1 MKKRKVLIP
10 LLLSLLAV
18 FVVTSGIG
26 IYLYVARD
34 DTHDLAEDQYFDDT
48 IASEPAVVEEIDAN
62 EYVVTEEQFQ
72 KLNDDVKSKAVE
84 SNGVYTID
92 KSDVDAASI
101 DELELEDNYIVISN
115 DSTNIVA
122 ANDDYSMSIPAIKDY
137 SGQNVIAVIDS
148 GASQYVNET
157 IDNVSVFKNYT
168 AEDNFGH
175 GSKMTHII
183 KSEYPDANIVS
194 IKALTDSG
202 TGTIAN
208 IYSAIRWAIDSNVK
222 YINLSLSATVEGK
235 STLLKN
241 VIDEAVSK
249 GVTVVGSAGTCTI
262 STPPSNIESVI
273 SVAPYALRSYTYS
286 NDVDYYVAHSMYNE
300 SSSSATAYYT
310 SLIANPDKTVYRNA
324 IDKRLIIQRGITIQ
338 SDSKSE
344 DEYNKG
350 VSSDFTF
357 DITDQLCEKVADSA
371 GISVEEAHAGLIS
384 YDDLPELE
392 ANSLVSAD
400 TDWHEVTGTLYL
412 DVNVVG
418 RWFNWEDDGDSHSV
432 GLDGKTWYW
441 GGAEGG
447 VCWSN
452 DYVHDEAAARGLST
466 NNSVDTTVH
475 YTPEVTVHYYRTCK
489 GDFYWYLSGSGDLSA
504 SIGLGVGTG
513 QGFWDENECL
523 SGYMYSTQTGKYSLY
538 TGSKTDY
545 RTTYTTNSSN
555 YASGFSDMNA
565 VSIKICGWNRG
576 DNAVLG
582 SWSLANDSIYDTV
595 WDGLCWTYFD
605 PNLTRMDV
613 VATIPAASHEYVYQN
628 STTCGLDTSNGSN
641 CYYDTYKCSVCGAID
656 NRYQTHTYGNAY
668 WTDWSYND
676 NSTARTKYYI
686 KNCSHGKH
694 TAYLDSYTEYYINIA
709 GNNCWSNMSSGWYAA
724 NSWHTITWTA
734 NNNYHFGDNNSNK
747 VASETVQ
754 FTVPNG
760 TYRRD
765 ATIDIWSM
773 SLNTNYGYV
782 KGFDTSGNFVKY
794 DSRYQSLT
802 SKFMADT
809 WHMIAAD
816 KQFFF
821 DGKSYTAWSNT
832 SWTYDRADGGY
843 DFDGY
848 DLISGNASVY
858 GKNSNRYAYHIPLN
872 VYSYGT
878 TGHYAGG
885 YTASWWGEYVFKATS
900 NVTFRARWIPHK
912 YTVRFDYNS
921 MDVDGN
927 VLVPTSKSGI
937 SGSVNYGSV
946 YGWASMN
953 ARTTLTNVPYD
964 DGNGNDGDNYNGEF
978 VIPIYPRMD
987 GYTCVGWSSSPSS
1000 KTPEYHAGDKVKN
1013 LTKVDGSTVTLYAIW
1028 EPNTYNVKY
1037 DSGFY
1042 ADNHR
1047 TVTDAVKFGSTYAV
1061 KTVNNG
1067 NPSNNISISRTG
1079 YVFGGWNSSVQQN
1092 VPSSINDA
1100 GGVWFSGL
1108 GQFVNGSHVS
1118 SFGEAMSPTV
1128 NERFNTSDNSYVM
1141 VTQSTHA
1148 VYSPVKW
1155 NSFNSLWQKTHNF
1168 NINLS
1173 AVWIPKSD
1181 TQYRVHHMYQKEGV
1195 SDDLSSDNYDEVLID
1210 TPNRFTK
1217 SATYKG
1223 TSDEY
1228 IDLQSLAWTSQIDF
1242 DSHNNTAVVTAS
1254 CSDKY
1259 NMSDYIND
1267 GFYNVTEDD
1276 EVYVK
1281 YDDLSHASSI
1291 RIAADGSTE
1300 IYIWHKRVIPTPP
1313 DFERRPDKNGVILG
1327 NGVADV
1333 SVSPTSS
1340 IGLPSLSDCFGE
1352 YFSGEYVSFVPVL
1365 KDGYHWDFGGNSAPF
1380 AFGPD
1385 TMNDTTGRTS
1395 SRWTIMRGS
1404 MYSPSVDTS
1413 IYGPVSK
1420 PKLPTTIS
1428 AESWSGKTTNEST
1441 YFRVD
1446 ATNNKYTIHYDAN
1459 VPAGS
1464 FSTLTGSTGDTY
1476 CLYDVDF
1483 TFANNGYNLTGYD
1496 FVGWSRTPQSYSSID
1511 YRAGQVY
1518 TNLTDSYGLTNNDG
1532 AEITLYAVWKARTD
1546 TPYVIRH
1553 YLQNIGDGENHST
1566 DYVLKDETRTVATT
1580 DSKLTFATNHY
1591 TGFYPAQILTN
1602 DNGVA
1607 RSVDVEPYYIG
1618 NINPRLDYDITVQ
1631 VDGDG
1636 VTYVDFWY
1644 NRIYYRLGDDNFNFT
1659 YDVGDD
1665 FNSHSS
1671 TQTNHHGWYQYDEN
1685 VSITATMLLGYD
1697 WVNWTSDTDA
1707 GIVFAKDK
1715 EYSFNMPAHNL
1726 QLTPNTK
1733 EHVFSISYDYDGGSV
1748 TAPNP
1753 TTYTVTTKAFTV
1765 NEPIKTGYTHI
1776 GWALDTGTY
1785 GSDWTNKGSWNNYSD
1800 MFSRT
1805 HYMNYTYLPGSLSTA
1820 VYTPST
1826 IAAKLVITP
1835 KTSSYSNPNWE
1846 GVGDRKYTAQYMAHQ
1861 YYVHYDANVPDYCTS
1876 ALAGTMTDSLHTY
1889 DDYWR
1894 TPRAGAQTN
1903 LNKNTYSLMGYT
1915 FIGWNTKPDGT
1926 GEFYADEA
1934 HHMTPTGVNNQ
1945 EASVAR
1951 HNMTANDGEVVTLYA
1966 QWRAHEYNVVLNA
1979 NDSEVTVDEAN
1990 DSVLAGTPIGREADN
2005 SDIRKYINLKTGNGV
2020 IASTYDNQKRDN
2032 TVNGAI
2038 GANVANPLTTCVTLP
2053 VMNVYQEADDGLY
2066 VKDTRV
2072 STATGV
2078 TSNFYRLADEDEL
2091 ADASVQKYGIA
2102 TYRRVGF
2109 NFLGWSKT
2117 PTGKNLESSQWL
2129 NDVNLKPVQLLH
2141 DGEEIKNLTASSEQ
2155 VTLYAIWEPRPFTT
2169 IKAASSMY
2177 SGTMSSEVYEEKAK
2191 ELNIQSVQD
2200 ARSVDTSECIQQY
2213 KFTNKDGIKRTK

>member
-18 FVVTSGIG
+18 FVVVLCVNLNSNKTT
-26 IYLYVARD
+26 D
-34 DTHDLAEDQYFDDT
+34 DTQDLAEDQYFDDT
-48 IASEPAVVEEIDAN
+48 IASAPESVVKYDAD
-62 EYVVTEEQFQ
+62 EYIMTEEQYKF
-72 KLNDDVKSKAVE
+72 LDDSLKSKAVE
-84 SNGVYTID
+84 YDDVYVID
-92 KSDVDAASI
+92 KSDI
-101 DELELEDNYIVISN
+101 DDSSVGELELEDNYVIISN
-115 DSTNIVA
+115 DSQSVSSESN
-122 ANDDYSMSIPAIKDY
+122 DYSMLIPDTKDY
-137 SGQNVIAVIDS
+137 SGMNAIAVIDS
-148 GASQYVNET
+148 GASKYVNQT
-157 IDNVSVFKNYT
+157 IDNISIFKSYT

-175 GSKMTHII
+175 GSKMINII
-183 KSEYPDANIVS
+183 KSEYSDANIVS
-194 IKALTDSG
+194 IKALTDDG

-235 STLLKN
+235 STLLTD
-241 VIDEAVSK
+241 VINEATEKGIAVVVSS
-249 GVTVVGSAGTCTI
+249 GDCLI
-262 STPPSNIESVI
+262 STPPGNISSAI
-273 SVAPYALRSYTYS
+273 TIAPYSYRQRGYI
-286 NDVDYYVAHSMYNE
+286 NNVNYYIANSKYME
-300 SSSSATAYYT
+300 SSSSATAYFT
-310 SLIANPDKTVYRNA
+310 SLIANPDE
-324 IDKRLIIQRGITIQ
+324 
-338 SDSKSE
+338 SE
-344 DEYNKG
+344 YVDAVNNKFVLSHASPDLSTRDTDG
-350 VSSDFTF
+350 SPVTF
-357 DITDQLCEKVADSA
+357 DISSQLYDKIVRETGESLDAVKS
-371 GISVEEAHAGLIS
+371 GLIS
-384 YDDLPELE
+384 VDDLSELE
-392 ANSLVSAD
+392 AND
-400 TDWHEVTGTLYL
+400 IVTANGWSTVTANLNIT
-412 DVNVVG
+412 VNVSG
-418 RWFNWEDDGDSHSV
+418 EWFNWEFAGSNYEDLNGSRYYYSGDR
-432 GLDGKTWYW
+432 
-441 GGAEGG
+441 
-447 VCWSN
+447 CWSYDDAYWESGRRTN
-452 DYVHDEAAARGLST
+452 DG
-466 NNSVDTTVH
+466 VDTNVD
-475 YTPEVTVHYYRTCK
+475 YDIDVTLHYYRDCNNIFK
-489 GDFYWYLSGSGDLSA
+489 WYLSGSGQVKADIS
-504 SIGLGVGTG
+504 LGVGTG
-513 QGFWDENECL
+513 LNYWRDNHDLAGPMNCYQTIKYNVNTGNSQNYYTKYNTDNSENFENL
-523 SGYMYSTQTGKYSLY
+523 
-538 TGSKTDY
+538 D
-545 RTTYTTNSSN
+545 
-555 YASGFSDMNA
+555 A
-565 VSIKICGWNRG
+565 VSITLYGWNISSADG
-576 DNAVLG
+576 QLLG
-582 SWSLANDSIYDTV
+582 SWSLSPNGM
-595 WDGLCWTYFD
+595 WDPYWSPYGGGVCWTKVSTTLLKYD
-605 PNLTRMDV
+605 ID
-613 VATIPAASHEYVYQN
+613 ATIPAASHSWVYQN
-628 STTCGLDTSNGSN
+628 STKCDLDTRDGSN

-656 NRYQTHTYGNAY
+656 NRYTTHTFGSAY
-668 WTDWSYND
+668 WTNWSYND
-676 NSTARTKYYI
+676 EGTARTKYYV
-686 KNCSHGKH
+686 KDCSRGKH
-694 TAYLDSYTEYYINIA
+694 TAYLDSYTEYYINIT
-709 GNNCWSNMSSGWYAA
+709 GDNCWTNMSSGWYAA

-734 NNNYHFGDNNSNK
+734 NNNYHFGDNNNNK
-747 VASETVQ
+747 VISQTVQ
-754 FTVPNG
+754 FTTPNN
-760 TYRRD
+760 TYDHD
-765 ATIDIWSM
+765 ATIDIWAM

-782 KGFDTSGNFVKY
+782 KGFDTSGNFVRY
-794 DSRYQSLT
+794 DSRYYTLN

-821 DGKSYTAWSNT
+821 DGRSYTALSNT

-848 DLISGNASVY
+848 DLISGNVSAY

-872 VYSYGT
+872 IYSYNT
-878 TGHYAGG
+878 TGYYAGN

-921 MDVDGN
+921 MDIEGN
-927 VLVPTSKSGI
+927 ALVPTSKSGI

-946 YGWASMN
+946 YGWDSMN
-953 ARTTLTNVPYD
+953 ARTTLTDVPYD

-978 VIPIYPRMD
+978 VMPIYPQMD
-987 GYTCVGWSSSPSS
+987 GYTCIGWSSSPSS

-1028 EPNTYNVKY
+1028 EPNTYNVTY

-1047 TVTDAVKFGSTYAV
+1047 TETDAVKFGSAYAV
-1061 KTVNNG
+1061 KTVDNG

-1079 YVFGGWNSSVQQN
+1079 YVFGGWNSSVERN
-1092 VPSSINDA
+1092 VPSSVNDA
-1100 GGVWFSGL
+1100 NGVWFSGL

-1118 SFGEAMSPTV
+1118 SFGDAMNPVIS
-1128 NERFNTSDNSYVM
+1128 EKFNTSNNSYVI
-1141 VTQSTHA
+1141 VAQSSRAT
-1148 VYSPVKW
+1148 YSPMRW
-1155 NSFNSLWQKTHNF
+1155 NSFNSLWQETHSF
-1168 NINLS
+1168 DINLS
-1173 AVWIPKSD
+1173 AIWIPKSD
-1181 TQYRVHHMYQKEGV
+1181 TQYRVHHMYQKEGAG
-1195 SDDLSSDNYDEVLID
+1195 DALGSDNYDEVLTD
-1210 TPNRFTK
+1210 TPNHFTK
-1217 SATYKG
+1217 SATYEG
-1223 TSDEY
+1223 TSDGY
-1228 IDLQSLAWTSQIDF
+1228 IDLQSLAWTNQSDF
-1242 DSHNNTAVVTAS
+1242 DSYGNKAVITAS
-1254 CSDKY
+1254 CSDTY
-1259 NMSDYIND
+1259 DMADYTD
-1267 GFYNVTEDD
+1267 GDFYNVTEDD
-1276 EVYVK
+1276 EIYVK
-1281 YDDLSHASSI
+1281 YDDLSSASNI

-1300 IYIWHKRVIPTPP
+1300 IYVWHTRVIPNPP
-1313 DFERRPDKNGVILG
+1313 DKESDKNGVVLG

-1333 SVSPTSS
+1333 MVSPTSS
-1340 IGLPSLSDCFGE
+1340 IGLPSLSEYFGE

-1365 KDGYHWDFGGNSAPF
+1365 KDGYHWDFDGNNAPF

-1385 TMNDTTGRTS
+1385 TMNDSTGRTS
-1395 SRWTIMRGS
+1395 SRWTIMHGS
-1404 MYSPSVDTS
+1404 MYAPSVDTS
-1413 IYGPVSK
+1413 IYGPVNK

-1428 AESWSGKTTNEST
+1428 NESWSGKTTNEST

-1459 VPAGS
+1459 VPSGS

-1511 YRAGQVY
+1511 YKAGQVY
-1518 TNLTDSYGLTNNDG
+1518 TNLTDSYDLTNNDG

-1546 TPYVIRH
+1546 TPYVVRH

-1566 DYVLKDETRTVATT
+1566 DYVLKDETRAVATT
-1580 DSKLTFATNHY
+1580 DSPLTFTTNHY

-1618 NINPRLDYDITVQ
+1618 NINPRLDYNITVQ

-1644 NRIYYRLGDDNFNFT
+1644 NRIYYRLGDDNFKFT
-1659 YDVGDD
+1659 YDVGNDV
-1665 FNSHSS
+1665 NGHSS

-1685 VSITATMLLGYD
+1685 ISITATMLLGYD
-1697 WVNWTSDTDA
+1697 WINWTSDTDA

-1733 EHVFSISYDYDGGSV
+1733 EHVFNISYDYDGGSV
-1748 TAPNP
+1748 TVPNP
-1753 TTYTVTTKAFTV
+1753 TTYTVTTGAFTV

-1776 GWALDTGTY
+1776 GWALDTDTY
-1785 GSDWTNKGSWNNYSD
+1785 GLDWTNKGSWNNYSD
-1800 MFSRT
+1800 MFGRT
-1805 HYMNYTYLPGSLSTA
+1805 HYMNYTYLPGDLHTA

-1826 IAAKLVITP
+1826 IAAKLVIAP

-1876 ALAGTMTDSLHTY
+1876 TLVGTMTDSLHTY

-1894 TPRAGAQTN
+1894 TPRAGAQKT

-1934 HHMTPTGVNNQ
+1934 HHMAPTGVNNQ

-1979 NDSEVTVDEAN
+1979 NDGEVTVDEAN

-2078 TSNFYRLADEDEL
+2078 TSHFYRLADEDEL
-2091 ADASVQKYGIA
+2091 ADNSIQKYGIA

-2117 PTGKNLESSQWL
+2117 PTGKNLESNQWL
-2129 NDVNLKPVQLLH
+2129 NDVNLNPVKLLH
-2141 DGEEIKNLTASSEQ
+2141 DGEEIKDLTANSEQ

-2200 ARSVDTSECIQQY
+2200 ARSIDTSECIQQY
-2213 KFTNKDGIKRTK
+2213 KFTNKDSIKRTK